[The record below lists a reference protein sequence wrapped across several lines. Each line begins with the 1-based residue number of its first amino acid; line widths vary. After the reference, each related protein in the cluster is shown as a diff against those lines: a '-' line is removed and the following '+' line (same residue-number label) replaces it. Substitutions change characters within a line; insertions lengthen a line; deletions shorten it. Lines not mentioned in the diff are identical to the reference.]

1 MEKELKTVIRA
12 LVKEN
17 SSVES
22 LILLRVAIEKARR
35 DKMTLEAFMNTTE
48 TLWMTLDEGE
58 KEARKPQLSLF
69 EGAPR

>member
-1 MEKELKTVIRA
+1 MEKELKTVIRSLA
-12 LVKEN
+12 KEN
-17 SSVES
+17 ASVES